1 MVMAVPS
8 LGAMAASFTVLL
20 RAACLE
26 KLPRA
31 SPEFNLIVLTRDF
44 GGPLVKVRVALQS
57 REAANMLD
65 LERLYRSHQ
74 VPTSYCTSD
83 TTTTCD
89 TGQGCIK

>member
-1 MVMAVPS
+1 M
-8 LGAMAASFTVLL
+8 
-20 RAACLE
+20 
-26 KLPRA
+26 
-31 SPEFNLIVLTRDF
+31 
-44 GGPLVKVRVALQS
+44 KVRVALQS

-89 TGQGCIK
+89 TGRGCVKYNVRDLRFMVKQGIEQLLCLPGFGLAKKVVIFAVVRSHL